1 MLCYQR
7 ERRIICGRSKATANY
22 QEIEI
27 YPMGTPASRAID
39 EELARSPRTPKAQQ
53 NQNAKAANRQFRQLL
68 ITNFTEADTH
78 TTATYAKEERPETL
92 EQVERDV
99 NNFWRH
105 LNTKCKAQG
114 LPAPQGITVIE
125 WQEEDKEKKQKE
137 VPFHVHFI
145 LHCALTRD
153 EVESCWHRKGRRIGW
168 VNSDRLQLDKCSLE
182 ALADY
187 LLKYTN
193 RKHRWKRTRGI
204 KDPIKPR
211 PNDEKY
217 TRRQVEKIAKD
228 PSKLH
233 NPDYWAQ
240 KYPGWILNE
249 ASASYNDFTGWH
261 ISLKMRRKAARLYAG
276 GHWQPWAGGTKA
288 SKRGSKK
295 TKLGA
300 KSKRKPS

>member
-27 YPMGTPASRAID
+27 YPMNGTPASRAID

-53 NQNAKAANRQFRQLL
+53 DQNAKAARKHFIQLL
-68 ITNFTEADTH
+68 ITNFTEQDTH
-78 TTATYAKEERPETL
+78 TSATYSDETLPETE
-92 EQVERDV
+92 EQAERDA
-99 NNFWRH
+99 NNFLRH
-105 LNTKCKAQG
+105 IATKCRANS
-114 LPAPQGITVIE
+114 LPPPQGITVIE
-125 WQEEDKEKKQKE
+125 WQDEAEGQKA
-137 VPFHVHFI
+137 VRFHVHFV
-145 LHCALTRD
+145 LHCGLSRD
-153 EVESCWHRKGRRIGW
+153 EIESCWHRKGRRLGW

-204 KDPIKPR
+204 KDPIKPK

-217 TRRQVEKIAKD
+217 TRRLVEKIAKD
-228 PSKLH
+228 PTKLH

-261 ISLKMRRKAARLYAG
+261 ISLKMRRKAARLYTG
-276 GHWQPWAGGTKA
+276 GHWQPWPGGTKA

-295 TKLGA
+295 TKFGA
-300 KSKRKPS
+300 KSK